1 MGLPNISVIFKQK
14 AETAIKRSGNGIVA
28 LILADNTKEDTT
40 TYTYTQEKDIVKS
53 HYDTMISLL
62 DN

>member
-28 LILADNTKEDTT
+28 LILADNTK
-40 TYTYTQEKDIVKS
+40 YIYAGKRHCKKS
-53 HYDTMISLL
+53 L
-62 DN
+62 DSKEP